1 MFDVVFLAIA
11 LSMDAFAVSI
21 GLGAKKV
28 HNTISLAIR
37 AGVYFGIFQAIMPL
51 IGHFAGIGLIHYVEQ
66 VDHWIA
72 FGLLALIGVKMIYE
86 SFKGDASDDI
96 AALTNRIMLV
106 LAIATSIDAL
116 AAGYSLSLLNFDPF
130 VAIFLIGLTTFC
142 FSFIG
147 VFIGERTG
155 TRLESKA
162 ELLGGLVLIAI
173 GIKILMEHTLE

>member
-1 MFDVVFLAIA
+1 MFDVGFLAIA

-51 IGHFAGIGLIHYVEQ
+51 IGHFAGIGLVQYVEQ

-72 FGLLALIGVKMIYE
+72 FGLLALIGGKMIYE
-86 SFKGDASDDI
+86 SIKGDVSEDI
-96 AALTNRIMLV
+96 SALTNRIMLV

-116 AAGYSLSLLNFDPF
+116 AAGYSLSLLNVDPF
-130 VAIFLIGLTTFC
+130 VAMFLIGLTTFC

-147 VFIGERTG
+147 VFIGVRTG

-162 ELLGGLVLIAI
+162 ELVGGLVLIAI
-173 GIKILMEHTLE
+173 GIKILMEHTLS